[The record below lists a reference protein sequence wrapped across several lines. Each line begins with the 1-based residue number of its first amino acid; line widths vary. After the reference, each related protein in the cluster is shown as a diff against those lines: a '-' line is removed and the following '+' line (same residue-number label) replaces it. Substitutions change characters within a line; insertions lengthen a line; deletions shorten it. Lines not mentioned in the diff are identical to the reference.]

1 MMDKVNPSSFE
12 YIQTDLSLGD
22 SSEEEGIRAF
32 ICWLMVQRV
41 ANGGKALKQEQVL
54 NAAH

>member
-22 SSEEEGIRAF
+22 SSEEEGIRAHSLVDGSKGF
-32 ICWLMVQRV
+32 EWCAVFNT
-41 ANGGKALKQEQVL
+41 AHHS
-54 NAAH
+54 NAI